1 MRSMVAMTDQ
11 PRSPQAPAGTGPGS
25 SGGRPGV
32 VRADHDRARP
42 GSAAHNAAQPASVEH
57 DDDARPGSGGTSPA
71 PRSSGRAG
79 RTGGLLSGVDWT
91 RTRPRHEVT
100 LLTKPGC
107 HLCDDA
113 RDVVER
119 VCAQTGTELREQ
131 DITGDPALV
140 RDYAEFVPV
149 VFVDGAPWDRWRIDG
164 ERLRAVLA

>member
-1 MRSMVAMTDQ
+1 MVAMTDQ
-11 PRSPQAPAGTGPGS
+11 PRSAQAPAGTGPGS
-25 SGGRPGV
+25 SGGHPGA
-32 VRADHDRARP
+32 VRADHDPARP
-42 GSAAHNAAQPASVEH
+42 DSAVHGAAQPAFGEH
-57 DDDARPGSGGTSPA
+57 DDAARPGSGGTSPA

-149 VFVDGAPWDRWRIDG
+149 VFVDGAAWDRWRIDG

>member
-1 MRSMVAMTDQ
+1 MVAMTDQ

-25 SGGRPGV
+25 SGGRPRV
-32 VRADHDRARP
+32 VRADHDRTRP
-42 GSAAHNAAQPASVEH
+42 GSAAH
-57 DDDARPGSGGTSPA
+57 DDAARPGSVGTSPA
-71 PRSSGRAG
+71 PASSGRAG

-149 VFVDGAPWDRWRIDG
+149 VFVDGAAWDRWRIDG